1 MPTMFVHQAQNS
13 TTSDDP
19 EGSPVLFLLF
29 MVLAIQ
35 VLWAIYGPVKL
46 QEGGIVDTDSYMR
59 LNRVLHLVE
68 SGDWFNSTYPR
79 SNAPYGEVQHWTRPM
94 DAILILGASLA
105 TSFVSFST
113 ALHWWSVLISPLF
126 QIATLLSLIWLAK
139 PFFDRDRLTILGGI
153 FVLQPGVIAYY
164 LAGRVDHHG
173 ILLFCFILLLGCTVR
188 MSLLPFNW
196 KVCVAAGVSAGCGIW
211 VSVELM
217 IGLFV
222 SLAFLSCCWIV
233 HGEDWEK
240 RLMLMMVSLWALAT
254 LALFVERGLS
264 QFLLPEY
271 DRFSVVHW
279 TVFSGL
285 AVFWVATWILK
296 EHGGVGKTPASRVIL
311 GIVGGAAV
319 VGLMW
324 SVFPKFFHGPL
335 VDVDP
340 RVITLH
346 WERVTETQP
355 LLTTDPWKFG
365 RLVFM
370 LGIALPGIPY
380 LIWLIWNEKDSYT
393 RGFWLMIGV
402 GVLTYLPLTI
412 REMRWVP
419 YAEFLLV
426 VPYAQMI
433 YHIIQRYDHLLKFP
447 WQGLVK
453 GGVVL
458 VGALGFVVGGS
469 SLMAAEDSGVGGTT
483 AQDCPIIP
491 LSQHLNVPTGL
502 GNQERTIMSF
512 VDFGPELLY
521 RTRHRVIATPYHR
534 NAAGIVDTHRVLSD
548 STDEEARRILQK
560 RQVDLILICQT
571 SPTEGHFYEPPGD
584 VHTRYEQL
592 RDGQIPSW
600 LQPVTLPPKL
610 SGSFKL
616 FALTQ

>member
-1 MPTMFVHQAQNS
+1 MFFNLHRKF
-13 TTSDDP
+13 TPSDDS
-19 EGSPVLFLLF
+19 EGNPVFFLLF

-68 SGDWFNSTYPR
+68 SGDWFDSTYPR

-105 TSFVSFST
+105 TPFVSFST
-113 ALHWWSVLISPLF
+113 ALHWWGILVSPLF
-126 QIATLLSLIWLAK
+126 QIATLLSLVWLAK

-164 LAGRVDHHG
+164 LAGRVDHHS

-188 MSLLPFNW
+188 MSMLTFNW
-196 KVCVAAGVSAGCGIW
+196 KVCVAAGLSAGFGIW

-222 SLAFLSCCWIV
+222 SLAFLSCCWV
-233 HGEDWEK
+233 VYGEDWAK
-240 RLMLMMVSLWALAT
+240 RLMLMMGSLLALAT
-254 LALFVERGLS
+254 LALLVERGVS
-264 QFLLPEY
+264 QFSLPEY

-279 TVFSGL
+279 TVFLGL
-285 AVFWVATWILK
+285 AVFWVATWMLK
-296 EHGGVGKTPASRVIL
+296 EQAGVGTTPASRVIL
-311 GIVGGAAV
+311 GIVGGAAI

-324 SVFPKFFHGPL
+324 GLFPKFFHGPL

-370 LGIALPGIPY
+370 LGIAIPGIPY
-380 LIWLIWNEKDSYT
+380 LIWLIWNETDPYI
-393 RGFWLMIGV
+393 RGFWLMIGI

-426 VPYAQMI
+426 VPYAQLI
-433 YHIIQRYDHLLKFP
+433 YHIIQRYAHLLKFP

-453 GGVVL
+453 GGIVL

-469 SLMAAEDSGVGGTT
+469 SLMAAEDSGVSGTS
-483 AQDCPIIP
+483 AADCPIIP
-491 LSQHLNVPTGL
+491 LSQYLDDPTGF
-502 GNQERTIMSF
+502 GDRERTIMSF

-548 STDEEARRILQK
+548 STDEEAREILQT
-560 RQVDLILICQT
+560 RQVDFILICHT
-571 SPTEGHFYEPPGD
+571 SPTEVYFYEPPGD
-584 VHTRYEQL
+584 VNTRYEQL
-592 RDGQIPSW
+592 RDGQTPTW
-600 LQPVTLPPKL
+600 LRPVTLPPDL
-610 SGSFKL
+610 SASFKL
-616 FALTQ
+616 FTLAQ